1 MLGSWVKHK
10 YILKRRAPRTRT
22 KQLSLHLVLL
32 LVTAISF
39 FPFYWLLAMAT
50 NKTSDIFAYPP
61 RLAFGS
67 HLFENISNVLKSI
80 DFFGA
85 FANTVFVAGVETML
99 VLFFCSLAGFTFAKF
114 SFRGRKL
121 LFVLLLGTM
130 MIPSQLSAV
139 PSFVLMA
146 RLGWVGSFKALIVPG
161 MVSAFGVFW
170 MRQYAES
177 AVPGELV
184 DAARIDGCGHPR
196 LYWHVALPIL
206 RPALAFLGIFTF
218 IRVWNDYMW
227 PLIILNDPARYT
239 LQVALSQ
246 LDNVYGSD
254 YGMVMAGTLMATV
267 PLLVVF
273 LIGSRHFIANIAVG
287 ALKE

>member
-1 MLGSWVKHK
+1 MIGLGMKRK
-10 YILKRRAPRTRT
+10 YTYGVPLRMRT
-22 KQLSLHLVLL
+22 KRLWLHLVLL

-50 NKTSDIFAYPP
+50 NETSDIFAYPP
-61 RLAFGS
+61 KLSFGT
-67 HLFENISNVLKSI
+67 HLGENIANVLKSI
-80 DFFGA
+80 NFFAA
-85 FANTVFVAGVETML
+85 FANTMFVAVMETTL

-114 SFRGRKL
+114 SFRGRNL
-121 LFVLLLGTM
+121 LFIVLLGTM

-146 RLGWVGSFKALIVPG
+146 KLGWVSSFKALIIPG
-161 MVSAFGVFW
+161 MVTAFGVFW

-177 AVPGELV
+177 SVPGELV
-184 DAARIDGCGHPR
+184 DAGRIDGCGHLR

-218 IRVWNDYMW
+218 IHAWNDYMW
-227 PLIILNDPARYT
+227 PLIILNDPAKYT
-239 LQVALSQ
+239 LQVALAQ

-267 PLLVVF
+267 PLIVIF
-273 LIGSRHFIANIAVG
+273 LIGSRHFIANIAAG